1 MWRKLGNSMIAPLT
15 VETSNFTREFTP
27 SFGSP
32 MIGQQIRDSSVEV
45 YTLRA
50 LRQKSLEIK
59 NCETVL
65 RLDPDPV
72 IGHDQ

>member
-1 MWRKLGNSMIAPLT
+1 MIAPLT
-15 VETSNFTREFTP
+15 VEPSNLTPKFTP
-27 SFGSP
+27 SFGSSI
-32 MIGQQIRDSSVEV
+32 IGQQIRDSSVEV
-45 YTLRA
+45 YALRA